1 MRRTT
6 VCLMALMVM
15 GAVRAEAQECR
26 RYVGG
31 RVVVCDRDRDRDRD
45 REHRYRR
52 HGWDRGP
59 VEFGIRG
66 GYDFEDD
73 QGSAGAQIRLPLV
86 RQFAVAPSFDVF
98 FGDDGN
104 AEWQFNFDG
113 LIRPRALGGVYLGGG
128 AAVLRREFD
137 VLDGEETKVGW
148 NLLAGIEGGRV
159 GGSVLRPFAEG
170 RWTGVDDFTGFRLV
184 AGFNVPISGFGR

>member
-1 MRRTT
+1 MRKTM
-6 VCLMALMVM
+6 VCLMALMVV
-15 GAVRAEAQECR
+15 GAVEAEAQECR

-31 RVVVCDRDRDRDRD
+31 RVVVCDRDRDRDRE
-45 REHRYRR
+45 RRHRR

-59 VEFGIRG
+59 VEFGVRG

-73 QGSAGAQIRLPLV
+73 QGSAGAQIRVPLV

-98 FGDDGN
+98 FGDDDG
-104 AEWQFNFDG
+104 AADWQANFDG

-128 AAVLRREFD
+128 VAVLRREFD
-137 VLDGEETKVGW
+137 VLDGEETEVGW
-148 NLLAGIEGGRV
+148 NLLAGIEAGRI

-170 RWTGVDDFTGFRLV
+170 RWTGVEDFNAFRLV